1 MIKLQDVFKTYDNG
15 TKALKGVTLTIR
27 DGEFVFIVGPSGSG
41 KSTMTKLLT
50 AEVRPTSGKVSVNGY
65 DVGSIKQRDIPYLRR
80 TLGVVFQDF
89 RLIENKTVYENVA
102 FVMRAVGT
110 PQRQI
115 KKRVTYVLDLVG
127 VLHKAR
133 RLPSEL
139 SGGEQQRV
147 AIARALVNNPEAIIA
162 DEPTGNLDPARS
174 LELMMLLEKI
184 NSMGT
189 TVVVVTHAREIV
201 DEFSKRVVAIDGGM
215 IISDRTGGYYVR
227 PDVTRLTEEA
237 VQRAAASA
245 RRRQVLAEEL
255 GIAVGEEEAAQAE
268 VLSQAEGPGEEAP
281 PEPPAR
287 EPDFSFEELDLHLGE
302 EEPDLRDE
310 EVDQ

>member
-1 MIKLQDVFKTYDNG
+1 
-15 TKALKGVTLTIR
+15 
-27 DGEFVFIVGPSGSG
+27 
-41 KSTMTKLLT
+41 
-50 AEVRPTSGKVSVNGY
+50 
-65 DVGSIKQRDIPYLRR
+65 
-80 TLGVVFQDF
+80 
-89 RLIENKTVYENVA
+89 
-102 FVMRAVGT
+102 
-110 PQRQI
+110 
-115 KKRVTYVLDLVG
+115 
-127 VLHKAR
+127 
-133 RLPSEL
+133 
-139 SGGEQQRV
+139 
-147 AIARALVNNPEAIIA
+147 
-162 DEPTGNLDPARS
+162 
-174 LELMMLLEKI
+174 MMLLEKI

-237 VQRAAASA
+237 AQRAAASA

-255 GIAVGEEEAAQAE
+255 GIAVEEEEAAQEE

-302 EEPDLRDE
+302 GEPDLRDE
-310 EVDQ
+310 MYDDASLHNENGAWQMIFGLDTIPAYRCRGCAGMLLQHAIDESRAQGRRGLVLTCKDHLVHYYARFGFVNEGFTGSTHGGVNWNQMRLTF

>member
-1 MIKLQDVFKTYDNG
+1 MVKLQDVFKTYDNG
-15 TKALKGVTLTIR
+15 TKALRGVSLTIQ

-41 KSTMTKLLT
+41 KSTIIKMLT
-50 AEVRPTSGKVSVNGY
+50 AELRPTSGKVQVGDY
-65 DVGSIKQRDIPYLRR
+65 DIGSIRQRDIPYLRR
-80 TLGVVFQDF
+80 TIGVVFQDF

-102 FVMRAVGT
+102 FVMRAVGA
-110 PQRQI
+110 PQSSI

-127 VLHKAR
+127 ILHKAR

-147 AIARALVNNPEAIIA
+147 AVARALVNNPSVIVA

-174 LELMMLLEKI
+174 LELMMLFEKI

-201 DEFSKRVVAIDGGM
+201 DQFAKRVVAIDGGTV
-215 IISDRTGGYYVR
+215 ISDQTGGYYVR

-237 VQRAAASA
+237 LQQAAPAH
-245 RRRQVLAEEL
+245 RRKAPEAPQAPSS
-255 GIAVGEEEAAQAE
+255 AAQQEKAPEDGQQSPSPAE
-268 VLSQAEGPGEEAP
+268 AGQ
-281 PEPPAR
+281 PELQ
-287 EPDFSFEELDLHLGE
+287 ELLDELELL
-302 EEPDLRDE
+302 PQLRMKSDRQ
-310 EVDQ
+310 EVRK

>member
-1 MIKLQDVFKTYDNG
+1 MVKLQDVFKTYDNG
-15 TKALKGVTLTIR
+15 TKALRGVSLTIQ

-41 KSTMTKLLT
+41 KSTIIKMLT
-50 AEVRPTSGKVSVNGY
+50 AELRPTSGKVQVGDY
-65 DVGSIKQRDIPYLRR
+65 DIGSIRQRDIPYLRR
-80 TLGVVFQDF
+80 TIGVVFQDF

-102 FVMRAVGT
+102 FVMRAVGA
-110 PQRQI
+110 PQSSI

-127 VLHKAR
+127 ILHKAR

-147 AIARALVNNPEAIIA
+147 AVARALVNNPSVIVA

-174 LELMMLLEKI
+174 LELMMLFEKI

-201 DEFSKRVVAIDGGM
+201 DQFAKRVVAIDGGTV
-215 IISDRTGGYYVR
+215 ISDQTGGYYVR

-237 VQRAAASA
+237 LQQAAPAHRRTPTAPRAASP
-245 RRRQVLAEEL
+245 
-255 GIAVGEEEAAQAE
+255 AAQTAKTVPDAAQQPSMSENGAPELQELLDELELLPQLRMRSDRQE
-268 VLSQAEGPGEEAP
+268 V
-281 PEPPAR
+281 R
-287 EPDFSFEELDLHLGE
+287 K
-302 EEPDLRDE
+302 
-310 EVDQ
+310 

>member
-1 MIKLQDVFKTYDNG
+1 MVKLQDVFKTYDNG
-15 TKALKGVTLTIR
+15 TKALRGVSLTIQ

-41 KSTMTKLLT
+41 KSTIIKMLT
-50 AEVRPTSGKVSVNGY
+50 AELRPTSGKVQVGDY
-65 DVGSIKQRDIPYLRR
+65 DIGSIRQRDIPYLRR
-80 TLGVVFQDF
+80 TIGVVFQDF

-102 FVMRAVGT
+102 FVMRAVGA
-110 PQRQI
+110 PQSSI

-127 VLHKAR
+127 ILHKAR

-147 AIARALVNNPEAIIA
+147 AVARALVNNPSVIVA

-174 LELMMLLEKI
+174 LELMMLFEKI

-201 DEFSKRVVAIDGGM
+201 DQFAKRVVAIDGGTV
-215 IISDRTGGYYVR
+215 ISDQTGGYYVR

-237 VQRAAASA
+237 LQQAAPAHRRTPTAPRAASP
-245 RRRQVLAEEL
+245 
-255 GIAVGEEEAAQAE
+255 AAQTAKT
-268 VLSQAEGPGEEAP
+268 VPDAAQQSPP
-281 PEPPAR
+281 PESG
-287 EPDFSFEELDLHLGE
+287 EPKLQELLDELELL
-302 EEPDLRDE
+302 PQLRMRSDRQ
-310 EVDQ
+310 EVRK

>member
-1 MIKLQDVFKTYDNG
+1 MVKLQDVFKTYDNG
-15 TKALKGVTLTIR
+15 TKALRGVSLTIQ

-41 KSTMTKLLT
+41 KSTIIKMLT
-50 AEVRPTSGKVSVNGY
+50 AELRPTSGKVLVGDY
-65 DVGSIKQRDIPYLRR
+65 DIGSIRQRDIPYLRR
-80 TLGVVFQDF
+80 TIGVVFQDF

-102 FVMRAVGT
+102 FVMRAVGA
-110 PQRQI
+110 PQSSI

-127 VLHKAR
+127 ILHKAR

-147 AIARALVNNPEAIIA
+147 AVARALVNNPSVIVA

-174 LELMMLLEKI
+174 LELMMLFEKI

-201 DEFSKRVVAIDGGM
+201 DQFAKRVVAIDGGTV
-215 IISDRTGGYYVR
+215 ISDQTGGYYVR

-237 VQRAAASA
+237 LQQAAPAHRRTPTTPRAVSP
-245 RRRQVLAEEL
+245 
-255 GIAVGEEEAAQAE
+255 AAQTAKT
-268 VLSQAEGPGEEAP
+268 VPDAAQQPSP
-281 PEPPAR
+281 PENGAP
-287 EPDFSFEELDLHLGE
+287 EPELQELLDELELL
-302 EEPDLRDE
+302 PQLRMRSDRQ
-310 EVDQ
+310 EVRK